1 MDKYKNK
8 MAMRF
13 NVSNLERT
21 IVAMLNNGY
30 NKKLASNIIRLFEM
44 FEDESYK
51 NDYDKEIRVYLI
63 NKIGRII
70 IDENIVEK
78 DSILSFLDLS
88 GKYQDSATEIMDRL
102 FELTIDES
110 ELLAIDKLI
119 SQQLRYGLL
128 GRDSEKVVDMLTN
141 MQTEN
146 YEDFDDFMENFDET
160 LTEFSRGLR
169 SARESINDSK
179 KDISLGSESFVKVL
193 DKIIEGDRNPSAK
206 IRTGL
211 QSINEMFNGGYEKGQ
226 IYF

>member
-1 MDKYKNK
+1 
-8 MAMRF
+8 MRF

-88 GKYQDSATEIMDRL
+88 GKYQDSANEIMDRL

-128 GRDSEKVVDMLTN
+128 GRDSEKVMDMLTN

-179 KDISLGSESFVKVL
+179 KDISLGNESFVRVL

-211 QSINEMFNGGYEKGQ
+211 QAINEMFNGGYEKGQ